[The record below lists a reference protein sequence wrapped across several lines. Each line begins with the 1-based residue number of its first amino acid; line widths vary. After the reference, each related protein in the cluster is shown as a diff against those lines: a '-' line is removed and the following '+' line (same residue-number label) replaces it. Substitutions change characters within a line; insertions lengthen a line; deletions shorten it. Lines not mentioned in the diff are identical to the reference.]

1 MLFYSPLFLFL
12 FLPAAFLLFFAVP
25 KRLQNTV
32 LLSVS
37 FFFYF
42 FAEPKFALIAL
53 ASAIADYWICKG
65 IHKEQGNQRARY
77 WLALGVM
84 LNLSALVYFKYMDF
98 FIQSINSFLTPLNV
112 NAIPFLKIALPIG
125 VSFIVFEKI
134 TYLVDVY
141 RGIGLPAKSLRSYLL
156 YVFMFPKL
164 LAGPIVKYHDIAAQ
178 LATRKRRD
186 WDNFFEGFK
195 RFLLGLVKKL
205 LLADTVGEI
214 ADKVFG
220 LPLGQI
226 GFGNAWLGMV
236 CFTLQIYLDFSAYSD
251 MAIGLARMFGF
262 RLLENFNM
270 PYIATSFT
278 DFWRR
283 WHISLSTW
291 IKEYLYYPLGG
302 NRGGQLRTYM
312 NLWVCF
318 LLSGLWHGA
327 SWTFVLWGAY
337 NGVFLVI
344 DKLGWLT
351 LTRSWPRFITSGLTL
366 LFVMIGWVIF
376 RSTSLEQA
384 VVYLSMLFSPS
395 KEGVIIYI
403 ASNVWWAIGIG
414 AVISLVPLMRVYDA
428 FMQFWRSQPIA
439 LYIEHLALML
449 FSLLAISRAV
459 VSTFNPF
466 LYFRF

>member
-12 FLPAAFLLFFAVP
+12 FLPAAFLLFFSVP

-32 LLSVS
+32 LLLTS

-42 FAEPKFALIAL
+42 FAEPKFSLIAL
-53 ASAIADYWICKG
+53 ASAAADYWICKA
-65 IHKEQGNQRARY
+65 IYKNQGDRKARY
-77 WLALGVM
+77 WLALGVS
-84 LNLSALVYFKYMDF
+84 LNISALLYFKYMDF
-98 FIQSINSFLTPLNV
+98 FIHSINALLTPLHL
-112 NAIPFLKIALPIG
+112 NALPVLNIALPIG
-125 VSFIVFEKI
+125 VSFVVFEKI

-141 RGIGLPAKSLRSYLL
+141 RGVGAPAKSLRSYLL

-164 LAGPIVKYHDIAAQ
+164 LAGPIVKYHDIVAQ
-178 LATRKRRD
+178 LSAKKREG
-186 WDNFFEGFK
+186 WDDFFEGFK

-205 LLADTVGEI
+205 LLADTVGELANKI
-214 ADKVFG
+214 FG
-220 LPLGQI
+220 LPLEEI
-226 GFGNAWLGMV
+226 GFGNSWLGMI

-302 NRGGQLRTYM
+302 NRNGQFRTYL
-312 NLWVCF
+312 NLWLCF

-327 SWTFVLWGAY
+327 SWTFVIWGAY
-337 NGVFLVI
+337 NGFFLVL
-344 DKLGWLT
+344 DKLGWL
-351 LTRSWPRFITSGLTL
+351 RVSKSWPKVITMGLTL
-366 LFVMIGWVIF
+366 LFVMLGWVIF
-376 RSTSLEQA
+376 RCSSLAQA
-384 VVYLSMLFSPS
+384 SVYLSALFNPW
-395 KEGVIIYI
+395 KEGTIIYVTYN
-403 ASNVWWAIGIG
+403 AWFAIGIG
-414 AVISLVPLMRVYDA
+414 ALISLVPMTAVYEA
-428 FMQFWRSQPIA
+428 FMRFWRAHPLT
-439 LYIEHLALML
+439 LYIEHLALTI

-459 VSTFNPF
+459 VATFNPF

>member
-12 FLPAAFLLFFAVP
+12 FLPAIFLLFLLVP

-32 LLSVS
+32 LLFSS
-37 FFFYF
+37 LFFYF
-42 FAEPKFALIAL
+42 FAEPKFSLIAL
-53 ASAIADYWICKG
+53 ASAVGDYLITKEIFKYQG
-65 IHKEQGNQRARY
+65 HKKSSY
-77 WLALGVM
+77 WLILGVA
-84 LNLSALVYFKYMDF
+84 LNISVLLYFKYMDF
-98 FIQSINSFLTPLNV
+98 FIKSINDFLTPLHLNSMSLL
-112 NAIPFLKIALPIG
+112 NITLPIG

-141 RGIGLPAKSLRSYLL
+141 RGIGAPAQSLRRYLL
-156 YVFMFPKL
+156 YVFLFPKL
-164 LAGPIVKYHDIAAQ
+164 LAGPIVKYHDIVNQ
-178 LATRKRRD
+178 LSAKKKRD

-205 LLADTVGEI
+205 LLADTMAEI

-220 LPLGQI
+220 LPLNQI
-226 GFGNAWLGMV
+226 GFTNAWLGII

-302 NRGGQLRTYM
+302 NRNGAFRTYL

-337 NGVFLVI
+337 NGLFLVI
-344 DKLGWLT
+344 DKLGWIKISQ
-351 LTRSWPRFITSGLTL
+351 SWPRFINIGFTL
-366 LFVMIGWVIF
+366 FFVMLGWVIF
-376 RSTSLEQA
+376 RCTSMEQ
-384 VVYLSMLFSPS
+384 VTTYLSALFSPW
-395 KEGVIIYI
+395 KQGVFIYVTY
-403 ASNVWWAIGIG
+403 NVWFVMGIS
-414 AVISLVPLMRVYDA
+414 ILMSLIPFTTFYKFFIR
-428 FMQFWRSQPIA
+428 FWRSHPLT
-439 LYIEHLALML
+439 LYLEHLSLTI
-449 FSLLAISRAV
+449 FSILAISRAV
-459 VSTFNPF
+459 VATFNPF